1 MLPASSYAY
10 YWINKRIDEI
20 EFKDDREKWQQIV
33 RSIESFID
41 PQAYQ
46 DTYKTKEDPKRPH
59 DTGKPITQIEN
70 LDEKIRK
77 MMANQIKAKIKP
89 REKESKK

>member
-1 MLPASSYAY
+1 M
-10 YWINKRIDEI
+10 NKRIDEI

-41 PQAYQ
+41 PEAYQ
-46 DTYKTKEDPKRPH
+46 TTYKLKEDPKRPH
-59 DTGKPITQIEN
+59 DTGKSITQIEN
-70 LDEKIRK
+70 LDEKIRQ

-89 REKESKK
+89 SEEEAK